1 MMRISVAP
9 DFEDGL
15 KQTNP
20 MKLMSKKNLH
30 ALLGV
35 TAAVALL
42 GLTGCAH
49 SIALSP
55 DLSKVSTAG
64 PKIAKTVGY
73 VIAETNRWLQVT
85 TPGGGGDKVKY
96 FPYRDLEPGFRKALS
111 EVFDK
116 VTKLAGPDDP
126 AIATQGVSLII
137 TPTITTTS
145 SSDGALTWPP
155 TSFSIELNC
164 AVLDARGQPVAQI
177 NSQGQGRATYNEFK
191 HEFAL
196 AARRA
201 AEDVL
206 EKLVKAL
213 AESPELRR

>member
-1 MMRISVAP
+1 
-9 DFEDGL
+9 
-15 KQTNP
+15 
-20 MKLMSKKNLH
+20 MKLMPKKNMH
-30 ALLGV
+30 DLLGG
-35 TAAVALL
+35 AATVALL
-42 GLTGCAH
+42 CLTGCAH

-55 DLSKVSTAG
+55 DLSK
-64 PKIAKTVGY
+64 IAPASAKVPKTVGY

-116 VTKLAGPDDP
+116 VAKLSSPADP
-126 AIATQGVSLII
+126 AIAAQGVSLII

-164 AVLDARGQPVAQI
+164 AVLDARGQPVKQI

-206 EKLVKAL
+206 EKLAKAL
-213 AESPELRR
+213 AASPELHR

>member
-1 MMRISVAP
+1 MP
-9 DFEDGL
+9 
-15 KQTNP
+15 
-20 MKLMSKKNLH
+20 KKIMH
-30 ALLGV
+30 DLLGG
-35 TAAVALL
+35 AATVVLL
-42 GLTGCAH
+42 CLTGCAH

-55 DLSKVSTAG
+55 DLSK
-64 PKIAKTVGY
+64 IAPASAKVPKTVGY

-96 FPYRDLEPGFRKALS
+96 FPYKDLEPGFRKALT

-116 VTKLAGPDDP
+116 VVKVSGPEDSTN
-126 AIATQGVSLII
+126 IAAQGVSFII

-145 SSDGALTWPP
+145 SSDSALTWPP

-191 HEFAL
+191 REFAL

-213 AESPELRR
+213 AASPELHR